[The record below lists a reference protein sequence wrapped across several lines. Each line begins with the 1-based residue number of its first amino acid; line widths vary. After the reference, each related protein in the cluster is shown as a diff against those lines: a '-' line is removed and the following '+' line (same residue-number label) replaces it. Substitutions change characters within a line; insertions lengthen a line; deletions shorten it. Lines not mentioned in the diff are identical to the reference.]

1 MLSFRRP
8 SCYNGAMCIPELADR
23 LAASGRA
30 WVDRREHALVLLQAD
45 GVTAFRPDRA
55 DRRTLLEFKRTLET
69 LTRAQLP
76 AGLVGLRFLLAALV
90 AERTGLPH

>member
-1 MLSFRRP
+1 
-8 SCYNGAMCIPELADR
+8 MCIPELTDR

-30 WVDRREHALVLLQAD
+30 WVDRRERALVLLQAD
-45 GVTAFRPDRA
+45 GVTTFRADRA
-55 DRRTLLEFKRTLET
+55 DRRTLLEFKRALET

-90 AERTGLPH
+90 AERAGLPH